1 MCNPMAFQIIGTV
14 VSVMGSMKQ
23 GEAAQEQAN
32 AQAQQTLNQGAY
44 QADAAKQQA
53 EKIRKAGRAQQG
65 EATAALAASG
75 VKLGAGTA
83 LEVKKSIIRNTE
95 EDALSAI
102 LSGNRA
108 QSSAQEEAKLL
119 GRAGDNANSSAQF
132 GALGT
137 VLKSGGDYM
146 KGNWKTSAG
155 AGG

>member
-1 MCNPMAFQIIGTV
+1 MCNPLAFQIIGTA
-14 VSVMGSMKQ
+14 VSVMGSLRQ

-32 AQAQQTLNQGAY
+32 AQAQQALNQGAY

-65 EATAALAASG
+65 EANAALAASG
-75 VKLGAGTA
+75 VKLGQGTA
-83 LEVKKSIIRNTE
+83 LEVRKSIIQNTE

-102 LSGNRA
+102 LSGSRA
-108 QSSAQEEAKLL
+108 QSSAQQEAQLL
-119 GRAGDNANSSAQF
+119 GKAGENASGAGMF
-132 GALGT
+132 GAMTT

>member
-1 MCNPMAFQIIGTV
+1 MCNPLAFQIIGTV

-32 AQAQQTLNQGAY
+32 AQAQQALNQGAY
-44 QADAAKQQA
+44 QADAAKAQA
-53 EKIRKAGRAQQG
+53 EKIRKAGRATQG

-75 VKLGAGTA
+75 VKLGQGTA
-83 LEVKKSIIRNTE
+83 LEVKKAITQNTE
-95 EDALSAI
+95 QDALSAI
-102 LSGNRA
+102 LSGTRA
-108 QSSAQEEAKLL
+108 QSSAQQEAQLL
-119 GRAGDNANSSAQF
+119 GKAGENATSSAQF
-132 GALGT
+132 GAMTT